1 MVATDTTQQ
10 CCVRF
15 LAATLTF
22 AAPRPQSA
30 SLMLKWLLIALF
42 IASAL
47 YIHYRGRVRHRL
59 SRQLLDHSTFM
70 APINTLMYLCSRVP
84 TTPFIDPG
92 KEFPELAPLR
102 ASWPLIRDEA
112 VALQQMQKIRA
123 AEGYTDIGFNSF
135 FRRGWKRFY
144 LKWYGTAHPS
154 AAELCPQ
161 TTALLKSI
169 PTVKAAMFAEL
180 PPGSELRPHRDPF
193 AGSMR
198 LHLGLATPNDD
209 RCFIDVDGQRHSWRD
224 GEWTMFDET
233 YIHYARNDTDQDRII
248 LFCDVER
255 PMRWRWAAAV
265 NRFVGRSLLSA
276 GASPNQEGDK
286 TGGINRV
293 FRYFY
298 AARLKAKALKER
310 NNPLYQ
316 VLKWSIFIL
325 VVVGIVLL

>member
-1 MVATDTTQQ
+1 
-10 CCVRF
+10 
-15 LAATLTF
+15 
-22 AAPRPQSA
+22 
-30 SLMLKWLLIALF
+30 MLKWLLIALF

-102 ASWPLIRDEA
+102 ANWPVIRDEA

-123 AEGYTDIGFNSF
+123 ADGYTDIGFNSF

-198 LHLGLATPNDD
+198 LHLGLSTPNDD

-233 YIHYARNDTDQDRII
+233 YIHHARNDTDQDRII
-248 LFCDVER
+248 LFCDIER
-255 PMRWRWAAAV
+255 PMRWRWAAAL

-316 VLKWSIFIL
+316 VLKWSIFVL